1 MLRAPYTSRDILM
14 GNYTSKKNK
23 KDSHSNKENEKKKV
37 GKVHLGCYSYKQSVR
52 GARGGKCLPS
62 LVALAHMH
70 GGRDA

>member
-23 KDSHSNKENEKKKV
+23 KTVTLTKRTKKKV
-37 GKVHLGCYSYKQSVR
+37 GKVYLGCYSYKQSVR